1 MSERAFNESNLSLK
15 IVKTELK
22 PNGETV
28 QLIRPL
34 TTTAKSTDEI
44 VGELVNRYDYKIND
58 VRACK

>member
-1 MSERAFNESNLSLK
+1 MSERAFNGSNVSLK
-15 IVKTELK
+15 IVKTEHK

-58 VRACK
+58 VRASK